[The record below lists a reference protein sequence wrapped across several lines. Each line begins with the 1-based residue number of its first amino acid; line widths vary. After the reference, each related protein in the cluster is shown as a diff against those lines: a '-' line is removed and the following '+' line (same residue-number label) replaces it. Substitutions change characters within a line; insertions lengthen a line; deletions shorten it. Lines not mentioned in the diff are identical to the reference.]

1 MKKVIN
7 LLSIALIALAFAA
20 CSSSNTPEGAMKNYL
35 KAVQNNDAKAVVDM
49 FYFSKQLT
57 QEEHDQ
63 YVQMFAEKL
72 TKQNEKKQGVSS
84 YEIGEV
90 VMAEDGN
97 SAVVNYTVHYG
108 DGSEQSDKQKLVLVD
123 GKWLLDSGK

>member
-49 FYFSKQLT
+49 FYFSKQLS

-108 DGSEQSDKQKLVLVD
+108 DGTEQSDKQKLVLVD